1 MATKQTI
8 SLQQIQIHNATQR
21 TISIIGGKGTGK
33 TTLLKMLLK
42 QIKRV
47 ILLDPLNYISLKSI
61 DAYKI
66 KVQKNFT
73 EEQVNKM
80 AKVINVFLDKDKNIV
95 ISCLNMVQDEEIEL
109 ANMLIPKLNFKD
121 GYMFIDEVHEFSP
134 LHSGSLETER
144 FVRHC
149 RNRNIGVVM
158 TTQRPAS
165 VKKNTLALTDYL
177 ILFRVT
183 WTHDLEAV
191 KDLIRNQCDKEQT
204 RQILAKLQ
212 RCNFMEGFVMDYRGD
227 LA

>member
-1 MATKQTI
+1 MAVKQTLK
-8 SLQQIQIHNATQR
+8 LQQIEIHNATQR

-42 QIKRV
+42 QMKRV
-47 ILLDPLNYISLKSI
+47 VVFDPLNAITGKSI

-66 KVQKNFT
+66 KVQKNFS

-80 AKVINVFLDKDKNIV
+80 AKVINLFLKRDKNVV
-95 ISCLNMVQDEEIEL
+95 ISCLDMIQEEEIEL
-109 ANMLIPKLNFKD
+109 ANLLIPKLNFKD

-191 KDLIRNQCDKEQT
+191 KDLIRNQCDKEET
-204 RQILAKLQ
+204 KAVLAKLQ
-212 RCNFMEGFVMDYRGD
+212 RCDFMEGYIIDYRGD
-227 LA
+227 MA